1 MITIQERQVREQ
13 AEQAVEFVENGGR
26 KHGANK
32 PTRKMNPY
40 GIALKYIF
48 AIRDQTFEDASKFC
62 NFTAQNL
69 NYIVNRKKASTFDTI
84 YIDKLCR
91 IFNIDRVYFRDLVSE
106 IRNVMEGR

>member
-1 MITIQERQVREQ
+1 MNIFEMQVRQQ
-13 AEQAVEFVENGGR
+13 AEQAVEFIENGGT
-26 KHGANK
+26 KKGANK

-48 AIRDQTFEDASKFC
+48 AIRDQTFEEASKLC
-62 NFTAQNL
+62 DCTAQNL
-69 NYIVNRKKASTFDTI
+69 NYIVNRKKESSFNTI

-91 IFNIDRVYFRDLVSE
+91 IFNIDRMYFRDLVKE